1 MCPRV
6 CSESEEFIEVCNCVF
21 AAGVYN
27 GGLLFFTLNQGVVSV
42 AHQSGGRVSR
52 SMPPP
57 PSSSSLLATPSLGL
71 PATALSLSREASADK
86 IEALKNAFLE
96 YLGGNMVKC
105 HQECIRM
112 AARVRACNFVK
123 LGQVRIYRQY

>member
-1 MCPRV
+1 M
-6 CSESEEFIEVCNCVF
+6 CNCVF

-42 AHQSGGRVSR
+42 AHQSGGHVSR

-96 YLGGNMVKC
+96 YLGGNMVKS
-105 HQECIRM
+105 INS
-112 AARVRACNFVK
+112 A
-123 LGQVRIYRQY
+123 